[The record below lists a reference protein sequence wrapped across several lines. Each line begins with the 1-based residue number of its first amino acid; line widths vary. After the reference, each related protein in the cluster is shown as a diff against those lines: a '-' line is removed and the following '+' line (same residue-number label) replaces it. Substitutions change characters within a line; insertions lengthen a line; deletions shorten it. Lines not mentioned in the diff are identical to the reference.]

1 MSTLAT
7 FIQHSFGRPSH
18 KNQRKRKGI
27 QVGNKAKLSLFADEM
42 VLHIENPQYAARML
56 LEFINEFIEVA
67 GYKTNTQK
75 LPAFL
80 FFFFIYFYYL
90 EANYFTIL

>member
-18 KNQRKRKGI
+18 KNQRRKRKGI

-42 VLHIENPQYAARML
+42 VLHIENPKYAARML
-56 LEFINEFIEVA
+56 LEFINEFSEVV

-80 FFFFIYFYYL
+80 FFFHLLFGG
-90 EANYFTIL
+90 